1 MAHVGQ
7 TVLLAHQEKR
17 RRKLSQQFAFEIKA
31 QVKPVAALHVQIN
44 TTNDVFEA
52 VTKKENKKHF

>member
-1 MAHVGQ
+1 M
-7 TVLLAHQEKR
+7 
-17 RRKLSQQFAFEIKA
+17 SQQFAFEIKA

-52 VTKKENKKHF
+52 VTKKENKKNFNDSGNVKVLGDLGGRLH